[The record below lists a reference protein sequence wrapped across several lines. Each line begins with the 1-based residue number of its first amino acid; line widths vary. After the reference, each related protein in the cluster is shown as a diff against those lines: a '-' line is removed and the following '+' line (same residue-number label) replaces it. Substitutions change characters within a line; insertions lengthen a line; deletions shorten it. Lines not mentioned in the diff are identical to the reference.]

1 MRHPVRSVLA
11 FTLIGTLAACA
22 APPPAGSPA
31 TPSQAAPAPAPQ
43 QPASMSAAPGT
54 APAPS
59 PATFVNRVWRV
70 ADSTAVAPGQL
81 YVFLSEGTLV
91 MTSPSATPS
100 FGTWRRDGDGFT
112 MVEDGRPYR
121 VDILALTD
129 QEFRIRSHNPG
140 QPVDI
145 RLVPATGAAETA
157 R

>member
-1 MRHPVRSVLA
+1 
-11 FTLIGTLAACA
+11 
-22 APPPAGSPA
+22 
-31 TPSQAAPAPAPQ
+31 
-43 QPASMSAAPGT
+43 MSASPGT
-54 APAPS
+54 APAAS

-91 MTSPSATPS
+91 MTSPSSTPS
-100 FGTWRRDGDGFT
+100 LGTWRRAGNGFT
-112 MVEDGRPYR
+112 MVEEGRPYR

>member
-1 MRHPVRSVLA
+1 MRNPARALLACAVLGA
-11 FTLIGTLAACA
+11 FAACA
-22 APPPAGSPA
+22 APSPPSSASSAASPTQA
-31 TPSQAAPAPAPQ
+31 EPASISAAPA
-43 QPASMSAAPGT
+43 T
-54 APAPS
+54 APTTS

-100 FGTWRRDGDGFT
+100 LGTWRRDGDGFT
-112 MVEDGRPYR
+112 MVEEGRPYR

-145 RLVPATGAAETA
+145 RLVPAGFPGNMG

>member
-1 MRHPVRSVLA
+1 MRLPVRATLA

-22 APPPAGSPA
+22 APPA
-31 TPSQAAPAPAPQ
+31 AAPAAPVQ
-43 QPASMSAAPGT
+43 AQPASQEPASISAAPAT
-54 APAPS
+54 AATA

-91 MTSPSATPS
+91 MTSPSSTPS

-145 RLVPATGAAETA
+145 RLVPATGAAEAA